1 MTQQVRADVVVI
13 GGGATGASAAWHL
26 AEAGITDV
34 LILERDVLASGS
46 TSKAAGGIRLQF
58 ADELN
63 IRLMLRAMAAYEQF
77 EDRFGADIGF
87 RQPGYLFLVGPE
99 DSERF
104 DAALDTQH
112 ALGVDTQ
119 RLTIDAA
126 RAMVP
131 QIDPEGLSY
140 ATFNPREGY
149 ATPEAVV
156 QAYASAAHARGVRI
170 QQGCEV
176 TGIETAAGR
185 IAGVV
190 TTKGTVLTD
199 RVVCAAGVDSAA
211 VGSMVGLDIP
221 VRPEPH
227 WIHYSP
233 GDCGFPRDMP
243 LTIDFATGFYM
254 HREGTGL
261 LLGGR
266 ERMLDDFAVTA
277 TARFPA
283 LENLGVQSSWWGNY
297 EMSPDHN
304 AIVGHAGEPEGFYYA
319 TGFSGHGFQQSP
331 AIGEHVAERIA
342 GLTPSLDL
350 SALSL
355 ERFANG
361 KRREEAFVV

>member
-1 MTQQVRADVVVI
+1 MSLQARADVVVI

-26 AEAGITDV
+26 AAAGITDV
-34 LILERDVLASGS
+34 LLLERDVLAAGS

-63 IRLMLRAMAAYEQF
+63 IRLMLRAMAAYEEF
-77 EDRFGADIGF
+77 EDRFGVDIGF

-99 DSERF
+99 ERDQF
-104 DAALDTQH
+104 DAALRAQR

-119 RLTIDAA
+119 RLTLEQASE
-126 RAMVP
+126 MVP
-131 QIDPEGLSY
+131 QLNPDGLSH

-149 ATPEAVV
+149 ATPESVV
-156 QAYASAAHARGVRI
+156 QGYASAAHARGVRI
-170 QQGCEV
+170 RQGCSV
-176 TGIETAAGR
+176 TGIETVAGR
-185 IAGVV
+185 IAAVV

-199 RVVCAAGVDSAA
+199 TVVCAAGVDSAHI
-211 VGSMVGLDIP
+211 GSMVGLDIP
-221 VRPEPH
+221 LRAEPH
-227 WIHYSP
+227 WLHYSP
-233 GDCGFPRDMP
+233 GDCGLPPDMP

-266 ERMLDDFAVTA
+266 ETQLDDFAITA

-304 AIVGHAGEPEGFYYA
+304 AIVGHAHEPDGFYYA

-331 AIGEHVAERIA
+331 AIGEHIAERVA
-342 GLTPSLDL
+342 GIGPTLDL

-355 ERFANG
+355 ERFARG
-361 KRREEAFVV
+361 THREEAFVI